1 MENRQILGKVLIFCE
16 RINCVMNRVIF
27 ILIACVFLL
36 PAIVTAENDIA
47 FGDKESI
54 FRINPDGSNM
64 KEAIKN
70 AIYPQWSPDGRMI
83 AFVKVAGETNIS
95 LMISDENGVIIHDE
109 IKGMKIK
116 LDKKPVEK
124 FICSYAWSPDNK
136 YIAFTTGF
144 SIARQLYLE
153 LYDLTTKRTRTL
165 YQIPAKDIDMAC
177 LSPIDWSLDGKK
189 IIFASQSLGDS
200 GEVGVFD
207 IEKNHEEI
215 IAQKGMFPKIW
226 GDRIFF
232 MTLTDNTATYWSVD
246 LITQSKEMIIKSDKI
261 LMPIS
266 KINGDRVILQG
277 QLKDRIPEIYV
288 LNLKTKDMR
297 KILVSDYVFLQP
309 EFSPEGD
316 KIIGIAI
323 KISDLNSKIG
333 RFGYYVYDLKS
344 EKMTLLKDISSDKGQ
359 SYWWSAY
366 LGGRKDFSWR

>member
-1 MENRQILGKVLIFCE
+1 
-16 RINCVMNRVIF
+16 MNRGIF
-27 ILIACVFLL
+27 ILIACAFLL
-36 PAIVTAENDIA
+36 PVTATAENDIA
-47 FGDKESI
+47 FGDKTSI
-54 FRINPDGSNM
+54 FRVNPDGSNL
-64 KEAIKN
+64 KEVIKN
-70 AIYPQWSPDGRMI
+70 AISPQWSPDGRMI
-83 AFVKVAGETNIS
+83 AFVKVAGETNIG

-116 LDKKPVEK
+116 LDKKPVER

-136 YIAFTTGF
+136 YIAFTAGF

-153 LYDLTTKRTRTL
+153 LYDLVAQKTKTL

-189 IIFASQSLGDS
+189 IIFASQGLGAT
-200 GEVGVFD
+200 GEIGAFD
-207 IEKNHEEI
+207 IEENHYEI
-215 IAQKGMFPKIW
+215 ISKEGIFPKIW

-232 MTLTDNTATYWSVD
+232 MTLSDNTATYWSID
-246 LITQSKEMIIKSDKI
+246 LISQSKELIIKSDKI

-266 KINGDRVILQG
+266 KINRDRVILQG
-277 QLKDRIPEIYV
+277 QLKDKIPGIYV
-288 LNLKTKDMR
+288 LNLKTKDIR
-297 KILVSDYVFLQP
+297 KISISDYVFLQP